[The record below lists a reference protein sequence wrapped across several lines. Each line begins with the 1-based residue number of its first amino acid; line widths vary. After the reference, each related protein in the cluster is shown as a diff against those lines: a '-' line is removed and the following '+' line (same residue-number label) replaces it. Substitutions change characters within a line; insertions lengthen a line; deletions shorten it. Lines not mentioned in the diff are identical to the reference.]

1 MENKNYII
9 RREETKD
16 YKIVENLTREAFW
29 NVYRPGC
36 LEHYVLHVLR
46 NNENFVPELDLVMEK
61 DGIIIGHIM
70 YMRAVIQT
78 SEDREIPIMTFG
90 PISIAPQ
97 CKRQGYGK
105 TLLDYSMDRAKEL
118 GAGAL
123 CMEGNIDFYGKSG
136 FVVASSKGI
145 HYYAEA
151 EDAVVPYFLL
161 KELKKGYLDGVEGVY
176 HTPKGY
182 FVDEKEAAK
191 FDAQFPPKEKL
202 KLPGQLV

>member
-29 NVYRPGC
+29 NVYRSGC

-61 DGIIIGHIM
+61 DGIIIGHVM

-78 SEDREIPIMTFG
+78 VDDREIPIMTFG

-97 CKRQGYGK
+97 YKRQGFGK
-105 TLLDYSMDRAKEL
+105 ALLDYSMDRAKEL
-118 GAGAL
+118 GTGAL
-123 CMEGNIDFYGKSG
+123 CIFC
-136 FVVASSKGI
+136 
-145 HYYAEA
+145 
-151 EDAVVPYFLL
+151 
-161 KELKKGYLDGVEGVY
+161 
-176 HTPKGY
+176 
-182 FVDEKEAAK
+182 
-191 FDAQFPPKEKL
+191 
-202 KLPGQLV
+202 

>member
-46 NNENFVPELDLVMEK
+46 NNVNFVPELDLVMEK
-61 DGIIIGHIM
+61 DGIIIGHVM
-70 YMRAVIQT
+70 YMRAAIQT
-78 SEDREIPIMTFG
+78 VDDREIPIMTFG
-90 PISIAPQ
+90 PISIAPKY
-97 CKRQGYGK
+97 KRQGYGK
-105 TLLDYSMDRAKEL
+105 ALLDYSMDRAKEL
-118 GAGAL
+118 GTGAL

-136 FVVASSKGI
+136 FVIASTKGI

-151 EDAVVPYFLL
+151 EEDVVPYFLL
-161 KELKKGYLDGVEGVY
+161 KELKKGYLDGVVGVY